1 MLLSTGL
8 LNVTL
13 HLILD
18 LLELDVVLDD
28 VDVGGLEEAANF
40 SDIGRTD
47 HRVSMEAC
55 HGL

>member
-1 MLLSTGL
+1 MFLSTGL

-28 VDVGGLEEAANF
+28 VDVRGLEEAANF

-47 HRVSMEAC
+47 YRVSMEAC

>member
-28 VDVGGLEEAANF
+28 VDVGGLEKAANF

-47 HRVSMEAC
+47 HRVGMEAC